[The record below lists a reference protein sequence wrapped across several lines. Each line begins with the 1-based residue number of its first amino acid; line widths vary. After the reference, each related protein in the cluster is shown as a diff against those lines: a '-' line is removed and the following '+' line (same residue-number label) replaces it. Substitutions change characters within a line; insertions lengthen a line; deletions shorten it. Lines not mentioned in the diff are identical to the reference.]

1 MARTTRAERPWF
13 KEVERWDGIDSAL
26 GRTPHTRSAT
36 PLTADGRF
44 KVPKDRT
51 RTRRARRAF
60 QAGDDARGQAI
71 LHEWND

>member
-1 MARTTRAERPWF
+1 MSRTIRAERPWF
-13 KEVERWDGIDSAL
+13 RAIPVWDAQDASL
-26 GRTPHTRSAT
+26 GRTPHPRSAT

-44 KVPKDRT
+44 ADKKDGT
-51 RTRRARRAF
+51 RNRRARRAF